1 MVNNMKHLRKFN
13 ESLERKDEM
22 IEYIKLC
29 FIEFYDKL
37 GEGDNG
43 VFTEELNDGESIT
56 FRLTMDEPELG
67 DYYTVTGSEA
77 IAEFVRHSDE
87 VAEFYKEI
95 ENCLEK
101 VAIRYD
107 IKTHFEY
114 QWAPEGYIT
123 IIFVLEGT
131 YENDKEEEDEEIY

>member
-29 FIEFYDKL
+29 FIEFYDK
-37 GEGDNG
+37 GD
-43 VFTEELNDGESIT
+43 VFTEEVNDGESIT
-56 FRLTMDEPELG
+56 FEMVLDEPEIISG
-67 DYYTVTGSEA
+67 DYSSDINVFVKNSEE
-77 IAEFVRHSDE
+77 IAD
-87 VAEFYKEI
+87 FYKEV

-107 IKTHFEY
+107 IKTKFEH
-114 QWAPEGYIT
+114 QFPPEGYIR

-131 YENDKEEEDEEIY
+131 GEKKFV

>member
-1 MVNNMKHLRKFN
+1 MRHLRKFN
-13 ESLERKDEM
+13 ESVDKKGEM

-37 GEGDNG
+37 GEGENG
-43 VFTEELNDGESIT
+43 VFTEEFNDGESVT
-56 FRLTMDEPELG
+56 FEMTIDEPEIG
-67 DYYTVTGSEA
+67 EFDKIG
-77 IAEFVRHSDE
+77 EFVRHSEE
-87 VAEFYKEI
+87 VAEFYREV

-107 IKTHFEY
+107 IQTKFEY
-114 QWAPEGYIT
+114 QFPPEGHIR

-131 YENDKEEEDEEIY
+131 GENEDDED

>member
-1 MVNNMKHLRKFN
+1 MKHLRKFN
-13 ESLERKDEM
+13 ESLENKDEM

-37 GEGDNG
+37 GDNG
-43 VFTEELNDGESIT
+43 VLTEEFNDGDSIT
-56 FRLTMDEPELG
+56 FEMVIDEPELG
-67 DYYTVTGSEA
+67 DYSKG
-77 IAEFVRHSDE
+77 IAEFVRHGDE

-107 IKTHFEY
+107 IETHFEY
-114 QWAPEGYIT
+114 QWPPEGYIT
-123 IIFVLEGT
+123 IIFVLDGT
-131 YENDKEEEDEEIY
+131 YENEDDEE

>member
-13 ESLERKDEM
+13 ESLDNKDEV

-67 DYYTVTGSEA
+67 DYYTVSGSEA
-77 IAEFVRHSDE
+77 IAEFVRNADE

-107 IKTHFEY
+107 IKTAFEHE
-114 QWAPEGYIT
+114 WPPEGHIT
-123 IIFVLEGT
+123 IIFVLKGSG
-131 YENDKEEEDEEIY
+131 KKKFV

>member
-1 MVNNMKHLRKFN
+1 MKHLRKFN
-13 ESLERKDEM
+13 ESLDNKDEM

-67 DYYTVTGSEA
+67 DYSKGIS
-77 IAEFVRHSDE
+77 EFVRHSDE

-107 IKTHFEY
+107 IETHFEY

-123 IIFVLEGT
+123 IIFVLDGT
-131 YENDKEEEDEEIY
+131 YENDEEEEEDEEIY

>member
-1 MVNNMKHLRKFN
+1 
-13 ESLERKDEM
+13 
-22 IEYIKLC
+22 
-29 FIEFYDKL
+29 
-37 GEGDNG
+37 
-43 VFTEELNDGESIT
+43 
-56 FRLTMDEPELG
+56 MDEPELG

-107 IKTHFEY
+107 IKTAFEHGFP
-114 QWAPEGYIT
+114 PEGYIT
-123 IIFVLEGT
+123 IIFVLKGRNRCHT
-131 YENDKEEEDEEIY
+131 IYL

>member
-1 MVNNMKHLRKFN
+1 MKHLRKFN
-13 ESLERKDEM
+13 ESLDNKDEV

-43 VFTEELNDGESIT
+43 VFTEEIDGC

-107 IKTHFEY
+107 IKTHFEHE
-114 QWAPEGYIT
+114 WPPEGHIT
-123 IIFVLEGT
+123 IIFVLQGT
-131 YENDKEEEDEEIY
+131 YENDYGEE

>member
-1 MVNNMKHLRKFN
+1 MKYLRKFN
-13 ESLERKDEM
+13 ESLDNKDEM

-37 GEGDNG
+37 GEGENG

-56 FRLTMDEPELG
+56 FEMVLDEPEIG
-67 DYYTVTGSEA
+67 EFDKIG
-77 IAEFVRHSDE
+77 EFVRHGEE
-87 VAEFYKEI
+87 VAEFYREI

-107 IKTHFEY
+107 IKTKFEY
-114 QWAPEGYIT
+114 QFPPEGNIR

-131 YENDKEEEDEEIY
+131 GENEDDED

>member
-1 MVNNMKHLRKFN
+1 MRHLRKFN
-13 ESLERKDEM
+13 ESLDNKDEM

-37 GEGDNG
+37 GEGENG
-43 VFTEELNDGESIT
+43 VFTEEFNDGESVT
-56 FRLTMDEPELG
+56 FEMTIDEPEIG
-67 DYYTVTGSEA
+67 EFDKIG
-77 IAEFVRHSDE
+77 EFVRHSEE
-87 VAEFYKEI
+87 VAEFYREV

-107 IKTHFEY
+107 IQTNFEY
-114 QWAPEGYIT
+114 QFPPEGFIR

-131 YENDKEEEDEEIY
+131 GEKKFV

>member
-67 DYYTVTGSEA
+67 DYYTVTGSKG

-101 VAIRYD
+101 VAIKYD

-114 QWAPEGYIT
+114 EWPPEGHIT
-123 IIFVLEGT
+123 IIFVLDGT
-131 YENDKEEEDEEIY
+131 YENDKEE

>member
-13 ESLERKDEM
+13 ESLDNKDEV

-43 VFTEELNDGESIT
+43 VFTEELNDGESFT

-67 DYYTVTGSEA
+67 DYYTVTGSKG